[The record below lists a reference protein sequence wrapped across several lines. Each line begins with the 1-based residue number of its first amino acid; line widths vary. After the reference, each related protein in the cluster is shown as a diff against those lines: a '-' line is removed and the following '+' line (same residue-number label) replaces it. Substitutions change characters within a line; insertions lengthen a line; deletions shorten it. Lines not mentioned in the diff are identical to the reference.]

1 MPRPEKVAQV
11 EELKEKLAQ
20 ARSVV
25 LVDYLGLTASECV
38 ELRRLM
44 RKQGVEFRVIKN
56 TLARRAARE
65 VGAEFLLD
73 YLQGPNAIV
82 VGGDDPTVPY
92 RVSRECANKYGH
104 FRIKAGLFEGEP
116 VPPEQ
121 VEWYATLPS
130 REELLGRLA
139 GGLAGPIRG
148 LAVALSGIIRGL
160 VVALSEVKQQKEKK
174 G

>member
-1 MPRPEKVAQV
+1 MPRPEKLAQV

-44 RKQGVEFRVIKN
+44 RKEGVEFRVVKN
-56 TLARRAARE
+56 TLARRAAQE
-65 VGAEFLLD
+65 VGAGFLVD
-73 YLQGPNAIV
+73 YLRGPNAIV
-82 VGGDDPTVPY
+82 LGRDDPTLPY
-92 RVSRECANKYGH
+92 KVSRECAKRYGR
-104 FRIKAGLFEGEP
+104 FQIKAGLFEGEP
-116 VPPEQ
+116 VPPDK
-121 VEWYATLPS
+121 VDWYATLPS
-130 REELLGRLA
+130 REELLARLA

-160 VVALSEVKQQKEKK
+160 ALALAEVKRQKEKK

>member
-11 EELKEKLAQ
+11 EELKEKFAG

-44 RKQGVEFRVIKN
+44 RAQGVEFRVVKN
-56 TLARRAARE
+56 TLARIAARE
-65 VGAEFLLD
+65 AGAEFLVD
-73 YLQGPNAIV
+73 YLTGPNAIV
-82 VGGDDPTVPY
+82 VGRDDPTVPY
-92 RVSRECANKYGH
+92 KVARECAKKFSH
-104 FRIKAGLFEGEP
+104 FRVKAGLFEGEP

-121 VEWYATLPS
+121 VDWYATLPS
-130 REELLGRLA
+130 REELLARLA

-148 LAVALSGIIRGL
+148 LAVALAGIIRGL
-160 VVALSEVKQQKEKK
+160 AVALSEVKKQKEQK

>member
-11 EELKEKLAQ
+11 EELKERLSQ

-44 RKQGVEFRVIKN
+44 RARGVEFRVVKN
-56 TLARRAARE
+56 TLARIAAQE
-65 VGAEFLLD
+65 AGADFLVE
-73 YLQGPNAIV
+73 YLKGPNAIV
-82 VGGDDPTVPY
+82 VGRDDPTVPY
-92 RVSRECANKYGH
+92 KVARECAKKFSH
-104 FRIKAGLFEGEP
+104 FRVKAGLFEGEP

-121 VEWYATLPS
+121 VDWYATLPS
-130 REELLGRLA
+130 REELLARLA

-148 LAVALSGIIRGL
+148 LAVALAGIIRGL
-160 VVALSEVKQQKEKK
+160 AVALSEVKKQKEQK

>member
-11 EELKEKLAQ
+11 EELKEKLSG

-44 RKQGVEFRVIKN
+44 RARGVEFRVVKN
-56 TLARRAARE
+56 TLARIAARE
-65 VGAEFLLD
+65 AGAEFLVE
-73 YLQGPNAIV
+73 YLTGPNAIV
-82 VGGDDPTVPY
+82 VGRDDPTVPY
-92 RVSRECANKYGH
+92 KVARECAKKYPH
-104 FRIKAGLFEGEP
+104 FRVKVGLFEGEP

-130 REELLGRLA
+130 REELLARLV

-160 VVALSEVKQQKEKK
+160 AVALAEVKKQKEQK

>member
-20 ARSVV
+20 ARAVV
-25 LVDYLGLTASECV
+25 LVDYLGLSAPEMV

-44 RKQGVEFRVIKN
+44 RERGVEFRVVKN
-56 TLARRAARE
+56 TLTRIAAQE
-65 VGAEFLLD
+65 VGAEFLIE
-73 YLQGPNAIV
+73 YLRGPNAIV
-82 VGGDDPTVPY
+82 VGRDDPTVPFK
-92 RVSRECANKYGH
+92 VSRECAKKYSH
-104 FRIKAGLFEGEP
+104 FRVKVGLFEGEP
-116 VPPEQ
+116 VPPEE

-130 REELLGRLA
+130 REELLARLA

-148 LAVALSGIIRGL
+148 LAVALAGIIRGL
-160 VVALSEVKQQKEKK
+160 AVALAEVQKQKEKK